1 MTKRLIIAWLEL
13 RIRMEDELYS
23 QAKELED
30 DHPMR
35 PYARDHLCKAAVLS
49 ELLQI
54 IKGER

>member
-13 RIRMEDELYS
+13 RIRMEDELYH
-23 QAKELED
+23 QARALED

-35 PYARDHLCKAAVLS
+35 EYARDHRCKAAVLS

-54 IKGER
+54 IKGE